1 MHNTIATARYALW
14 FFLIVLLGVFFSA
27 LSAPGGG
34 VFAQILEITGPNAKQ
49 ETLKFI
55 SLGMGGV
62 LAAIAAVEL
71 NLRAVAAMKNAEA
84 MTKNSEAMA
93 KNHALALKGHI
104 QERFTSAVKN
114 LASTQPSAR
123 IASFY
128 QFYYLA
134 KESSDEDFKK
144 NVLDMLCA
152 HLRQMTDADDYRQNR
167 ERSKPTVECQS
178 LLDVLFKNP
187 QDLFLAMRANL
198 QGVYIVGADMRNAK
212 GWIDFGNADAREV
225 YFEESELPNVT
236 FSGADLQD
244 ACFHQ
249 AKLPGAF
256 FGPAANGVGTNIQNT
271 DFSRADLQESAFL
284 SVKNGDTADFD
295 GVQWVEKS

>member
-1 MHNTIATARYALW
+1 MNNMIATTRYVLW
-14 FFLIVLLGVFFSA
+14 FFLIVLLGVFFFA

-34 VFAQILEITGPNAKQ
+34 VFAQILEITAPNAKQ

-84 MTKNSEAMA
+84 VAKSSEAMA
-93 KNHALALKGHI
+93 ENNTLTVKGHI
-104 QERFTSAVKN
+104 QERFKSAVES
-114 LASTQPSAR
+114 LASIQPSTR

-134 KESSDEDFKK
+134 KESLDEDFKK
-144 NVLDMLCA
+144 NVLDILCA
-152 HLRQMTDADDYRQNR
+152 HLRQMTSADDYRLNG
-167 ERSKPTVECQS
+167 ERSQPTAECQS

-187 QDLFLAMRANL
+187 QDLFLTMRANL
-198 QGVYIVGADMRNAK
+198 RGVYIVGADMRKAK
-212 GWIDFGNADAREV
+212 GWVDFGDADARGV
-225 YFEESELPNVT
+225 YFEESEWPEAT

-244 ACFHQ
+244 ACFHE

-256 FGPAANGVGTNIQNT
+256 FGPGTNGVGTNINNT
-271 DFSRADLQESAFL
+271 DFSRADLRDSAFL
-284 SVKNGDTADFD
+284 SIKNGDTADFD
-295 GVQWVEKS
+295 GALT